1 MYQQKAWKAHISKYD
16 YTKFKDQELRRRFQ
30 IISVL
35 GTSALNESRL
45 AQVRGSSNLA
55 SELICIGYKNFS
67 MRRKGKYNVP
77 HGLLIYFSSTR
88 SNPT

>member
-55 SELICIGYKNFS
+55 SELIRIRYFS
-67 MRRKGKYNVP
+67 LRRKGNYNLP
-77 HGLLIYFSSTR
+77 HGRFIYFSSTR